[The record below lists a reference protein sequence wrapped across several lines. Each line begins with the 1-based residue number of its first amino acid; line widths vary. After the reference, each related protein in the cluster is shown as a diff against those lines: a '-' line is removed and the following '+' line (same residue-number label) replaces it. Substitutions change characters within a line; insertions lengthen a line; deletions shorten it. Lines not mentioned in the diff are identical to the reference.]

1 MARGTAQ
8 GNRELSRHVEE
19 TNHTQA
25 MTTKYLQYF
34 PRPLLDDLV
43 SGRWLPVVGAGMSLN
58 AKLPAG
64 KKMPL
69 WPDLGST
76 LQGEFSE
83 YSSSGTLDAISAYEH
98 EFGRAKLIERLAEIL
113 YIRDAHPGD
122 AHKAFCSIPFDI
134 VCTTNF
140 DFLLEEQY
148 KAIPSH
154 VYPVID
160 EEQLSINGS
169 AAGTLLLKLHGDL
182 HHPSRLVVTEED
194 YDAFLMR
201 YPLLATFLS
210 NQLITKTAVLIGYSL
225 DDPDF
230 RQLWSIVTERL
241 GKTRRMAYS
250 VMVNA
255 RASDIARFERRGV
268 KVVNLPGTRERY
280 GAILAEAFSELRE
293 HMRDKVISVSQVT
306 EEEPLR
312 ELMLPRNAAS
322 RLCFFSIP
330 VERLSLYRSRVFPV
344 VEEIGFVPVTAD
356 DVISPGDNIN
366 AKIDSLIDRASVMV
380 VELTSPWTRAEF
392 EMAIARN
399 RVTDGSGGKRHK
411 LEIIVVDGDVE
422 SRPLSLQLYRVVK
435 RSDLLT
441 DDVEEFVDNLA
452 AELRSISE
460 SRGALHAD
468 EARRL
473 FNAREYRVAVIS
485 AISSLEAWLRQKTDG
500 AGNVTSLVASDVFP
514 RFSTSRRPTPFRV
527 LLNLGVENQVLRPQ
541 DVDQVLG
548 WLKIRND
555 AVHNNSPVSR
565 AVAKEIVDGVRAI
578 LARATMAG

>member
-1 MARGTAQ
+1 
-8 GNRELSRHVEE
+8 
-19 TNHTQA
+19 
-25 MTTKYLQYF
+25 
-34 PRPLLDDLV
+34 
-43 SGRWLPVVGAGMSLN
+43 MSLN

-76 LQGEFSE
+76 LQGEFLE

-98 EFGRAKLIERLAEIL
+98 EFGRAKLIERLSEIL
-113 YIRDAHPGD
+113 YIRHAHPGD

-230 RQLWSIVTERL
+230 RQLWSVVTERL
-241 GKTRRMAYS
+241 GKTRRVAYS

-255 RASDIARFERRGV
+255 KASDIARFERRGV

-280 GAILAEAFSELRE
+280 GAILAQAFSELRE
-293 HMRDKVISVSQVT
+293 YMRDNVISVSQVT

-312 ELMLPRNAAS
+312 ELMLPRDAAS

-380 VELTSPWTRAEF
+380 VEMTSPWTRAEF

-399 RVTDGSGGKRHK
+399 KATDGSGSKRHK

-422 SRPLSLQLYRVVK
+422 SRPPGLQVYRVVK

-441 DDVEEFVDNLA
+441 DDIEDFVDSLVS
-452 AELRSISE
+452 ELRSISE
-460 SRGALHAD
+460 NRGAFLAE
-468 EARRL
+468 EAQRL

-485 AISSLEAWLRQKTDG
+485 AISSLEAWLRQNIDG
-500 AGNVTSLVASDVFP
+500 ASNFTSPIAPSIS
-514 RFSTSRRPTPFRV
+514 RFSTPHRPTPFRGLLDLALQNEV
-527 LLNLGVENQVLRPQ
+527 LQLTDVEKILA
-541 DVDQVLG
+541 
-548 WLKIRND
+548 WSKIRND

-578 LARATMAG
+578 FAGPTMSG

>member
-1 MARGTAQ
+1 
-8 GNRELSRHVEE
+8 
-19 TNHTQA
+19 

-76 LQGEFSE
+76 LQGEFLE

-98 EFGRAKLIERLAEIL
+98 EFGRAKLIERLSEIL
-113 YIRDAHPGD
+113 YIRHAHPGD

-230 RQLWSIVTERL
+230 RQLWSVVTERL
-241 GKTRRMAYS
+241 GKTRRVAYS

-255 RASDIARFERRGV
+255 KASDIARFERRGV

-280 GAILAEAFSELRE
+280 GAILAQAFSELRE
-293 HMRDKVISVSQVT
+293 YMRDNVISVSQVT

-312 ELMLPRNAAS
+312 ELMLPRDAAS

-380 VELTSPWTRAEF
+380 VEMTSPWTRAEF

-399 RVTDGSGGKRHK
+399 KATDGSGSKRHK

-422 SRPLSLQLYRVVK
+422 SRPPGLQVYRVVK

-441 DDVEEFVDNLA
+441 DDIEDFVDSLVS
-452 AELRSISE
+452 ELRSISE
-460 SRGALHAD
+460 NRGAFLAE
-468 EARRL
+468 EAQRL

-485 AISSLEAWLRQKTDG
+485 AISSLEAWLRQNIDG
-500 AGNVTSLVASDVFP
+500 ASNFTSPIAPSIS
-514 RFSTSRRPTPFRV
+514 RFSTPHRPTPFRGLLDLALQNEV
-527 LLNLGVENQVLRPQ
+527 LQLTDVEKILA
-541 DVDQVLG
+541 
-548 WLKIRND
+548 WSKIRND

-578 LARATMAG
+578 FAGPTMSG